1 MHCDHLHE
9 LIDDYLSGNLRDTEL
24 AAFDA
29 HVQSCAECRDV
40 VTVLRTSQGQP
51 VADDLVVRPVLA
63 ATTGRSCARVQD
75 VLAGDPEARSEE
87 QGWAGE
93 HVHGCA
99 TCAAVLRVLQELPGI
114 LPTFA
119 EVDPGPDFTAEV
131 LLVTLPRPSLWSVF
145 TTRVRDHF
153 ERWKQRPE
161 FAQEFAFALT
171 ITLVL
176 LTVLPGSPLRELP
189 HQALSVIQMADPA
202 SASAQ
207 DGTAQIA
214 GTVGGQLRQ
223 GMRAR
228 GERLGSGF
236 DRLGTHVLGTGR
248 GLVDG
253 DLEMVGENASQIGC
267 DFQRLWKGVQA
278 PAVDPETI
286 CG

>member
-9 LIDDYLSGNLRDTEL
+9 FIDDYLSGDLGATEL
-24 AAFDA
+24 AAIDE
-29 HVQSCAECRDV
+29 HIESCAECRDV
-40 VTVLRTSQGQP
+40 VFVLRSSRGQP

-75 VLAGDPEARSEE
+75 VLAGDPDARPEE
-87 QGWAGE
+87 RGWAGE

-99 TCAAVLRVLQELPGI
+99 SCADVLLVLRELPVI

-119 EVDPGPDFTAEV
+119 EVDPGPDFTADL
-131 LLVTLPRPSLWSVF
+131 LLVTLPQPSLWSVF
-145 TTRVRDHF
+145 RTRVRDHF
-153 ERWKQRPE
+153 ERWKRRPE

-171 ITLVL
+171 IALVL
-176 LTVLPGSPLRELP
+176 LTMVPGSPLRELP
-189 HQALSVIQMADPA
+189 RQALSVVQMSDSAV
-202 SASAQ
+202 ASAQ
-207 DGTAQIA
+207 EGTVQIA
-214 GTVGGQLRQ
+214 GTVGVQLRQ
-223 GMRAR
+223 GLRAR